1 MDNSVMEEVNGI
13 TPPVLDPVVKP
24 EGGEEMGARA
34 ASSGDRDLLK
44 KPCIEN
50 DLFRAATESEPKMLP
65 VIVTHNQYHKIQKA
79 VRFVNDN
86 YRTDIRRHVVCGLA
100 DMSPS
105 HFSRIF
111 RKVVGM
117 SYQEY
122 VNSMRI
128 TEAKELLRTSPRSIA
143 EIAVY
148 LGFADTTGFGRI
160 FKKLTGHAP
169 SAYRSLPENLPVS
182 LSAVHRNLTKS

>member
-1 MDNSVMEEVNGI
+1 MEEVKGI
-13 TPPVLDPVVKP
+13 TPPVPDLIVTS
-24 EGGEEMGARA
+24 EGDEGTGTGA
-34 ASSGDRDLLK
+34 ASSSDRDFLK
-44 KPCIEN
+44 KPCIKN
-50 DLFRAATESEPKMLP
+50 NFLRAATESEPTMLP
-65 VIVTHNQYHKIQKA
+65 AIVTHGQYHKIQKA

-86 YRTDIRRHVVCGLA
+86 YRTNICRDNVCGLA

-128 TEAKELLRTSPRSIA
+128 TEAKELLRTSPRSIS

-148 LGFADTTGFGRI
+148 LGFADATGFGRI
-160 FKKLTGHAP
+160 FKKLTGHTP
-169 SAYRSLPENLPVS
+169 SAYRGLPENLPVS
-182 LSAVHRNLTKS
+182 LTSVHRNLTRS

>member
-1 MDNSVMEEVNGI
+1 MEEVNGI
-13 TPPVLDPVVKP
+13 TPPVLDSVVRS
-24 EGGEEMGARA
+24 EGGDEMGARA
-34 ASSGDRDLLK
+34 ASSSDSDLLK
-44 KPCIEN
+44 KPCKEN
-50 DLFRAATESEPKMLP
+50 DLLRAATESESKMLP
-65 VIVTHNQYHKIQKA
+65 DIVTHGQYHKIQKA

-86 YRTDIRRHVVCGLA
+86 YRTDIRRHIVCELA

-128 TEAKELLRTSPRSIA
+128 TEAKELLSTSPRSVS
-143 EIAVY
+143 EIAGY
-148 LGFADTTGFGRI
+148 LGFADPTGFGRI
-160 FKKLTGHAP
+160 FKKLTGHTP
-169 SAYRSLPENLPVS
+169 SAYRSLPENQPAK
-182 LSAVHRNLTKS
+182 LSSAHSNLTKS